1 MHPSKTNQKRSM
13 QIGVYLT
20 IVCSLSAD
28 QKTTKLYMRKESMGV
43 QGKQSGGQQGKAK
56 NKVKKK

>member
-1 MHPSKTNQKRSM
+1 M

-28 QKTTKLYMRKESMGV
+28 QKTMKLYMRKESMGV

-56 NKVKKK
+56 SKMKKK